1 MRAILHGEAVSV
13 RSVGPDGDVR
23 DGVDTRAEALPEG
36 DETVPADLSSPA
48 EAAPQPET
56 RVPTDVDVLP
66 AGAGRGAWATAEA
79 THLAGPALDAA
90 PDVARDAPLSVG
102 EASSVGSSAAAA
114 RASDFPA
121 ELSRF
126 AEAAGRPAPDARDA
140 PPAVSQAPAPSGLHV
155 ADAEQAV
162 AGIAEPGF
170 VRQARRQAFW
180 RSPAVR
186 AGSAALAVLLGG
198 LLGAQWAVHERDA
211 LAASHPELA
220 PLLTQL
226 CAPLGCELGPVRRID
241 AVVIDS
247 STLARRLGNFYAF
260 DVVIKN
266 TATIPVAVPAL
277 ELSLTDT
284 RDSVIARRVFLQNE
298 LPGAPAL
305 LPAQGS
311 LPLNL
316 RLSITDA
323 GAVSMAG
330 YRVLV
335 FYP

>member
-1 MRAILHGEAVSV
+1 VE
-13 RSVGPDGDVR
+13 
-23 DGVDTRAEALPEG
+23 
-36 DETVPADLSSPA
+36 
-48 EAAPQPET
+48 
-56 RVPTDVDVLP
+56 
-66 AGAGRGAWATAEA
+66 
-79 THLAGPALDAA
+79 
-90 PDVARDAPLSVG
+90 
-102 EASSVGSSAAAA
+102 SSAAEA
-114 RASDFPA
+114 RDSDFHA

-126 AEAAGRPAPDARDA
+126 AEAAGRPVPDAADA
-140 PPAVSQAPAPSGLHV
+140 PPAVSQAPAPPGLHI

-162 AGIAEPGF
+162 AGAAEPGF

-186 AGSAALAVLLGG
+186 AGLAALAVLLGG

-266 TATIPVAVPAL
+266 TASIPVAVPAL